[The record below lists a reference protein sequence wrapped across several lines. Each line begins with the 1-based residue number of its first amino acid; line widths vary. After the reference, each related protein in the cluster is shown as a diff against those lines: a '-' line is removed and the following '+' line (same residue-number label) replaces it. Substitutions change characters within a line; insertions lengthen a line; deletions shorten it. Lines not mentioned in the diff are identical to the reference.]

1 MGFKRV
7 AYRGLET
14 GSRIVASHVVRQG
27 NITFVFTSPLHSP
40 DTRNASITKA
50 ERAELR
56 RIHGHLAEHGDAVH
70 DVAFEVDDLDAVYDA
85 ALSNG
90 AKVVFEP
97 QTTSDDDGVVKTAC
111 IRTYGDTS
119 RRLSFR
125 KRGDMLTITSTHSD

>member
-27 NITFVFTSPLHSP
+27 SITFCFTSPLHSAS
-40 DTRNASITKA
+40 TKNAAISKA

-56 RIHGHLAEHGDAVH
+56 VIHDHLEAHGDAVA
-70 DVAFEVDDLDAVYDA
+70 DVAFEVDDVDAVYGA
-85 ALSNG
+85 AVSNG
-90 AKVVFEP
+90 ARTVFAP
-97 QTTSDDDGVVKTAC
+97 QVRSDDYGYVKYAQ

-119 RRLSFR
+119 EYIFC
-125 KRGDMLTITSTHSD
+125 

>member
-27 NITFVFTSPLHSP
+27 DITFCFTSPLHSA
-40 DTRNASITKA
+40 DTKNAAITKA

-56 RIHGHLAEHGDAVH
+56 TIHEHLEAHGDAVA
-70 DVAFEVDDLDAVYDA
+70 DVAFEVDDVDAVYDA
-85 ALSNG
+85 AVTNG
-90 AKVVFEP
+90 ARVVLPP
-97 QTTSDDDGVVKTAC
+97 QESSDENGSVRYAQ

-119 RRLSFR
+119 E
-125 KRGDMLTITSTHSD
+125 